1 MIKLLFFFLLISG
14 FCFGQTFAPAP
25 GNSGTTAIK
34 NDSSCFVGWATGG
47 SIVRG
52 FVNLNDTN
60 FIYNGSNRATY
71 GVIEDAFGPVLNSG
85 NNIVSLGDSG
95 IATLTFD
102 LKIIDGP
109 GYDFAIFE
117 NGFTDGY
124 VELAHVEVS
133 SDGIHFVRFSS
144 TSEIPLSPQLG
155 NASITDCRYI
165 NNLAGKYRS
174 TYGTPFD
181 LSELTGSLNLDLM
194 DIRYVRLIDVI
205 GDVSGTHSTR
215 DGSGNI
221 INDPFPTPFHS
232 SGFDLDGI
240 GIINGAQL
248 AIDEEA
254 VQALIYPNPAKEK
267 FTVIFPGHADIS
279 ISTISGEMVVQQIH
293 LNSSIIE
300 TSGLSKGVYILSIG
314 GDHGV
319 TKQRLV
325 VE

>member
-1 MIKLLFFFLLISG
+1 MTKLLFFFCLISG
-14 FCFGQTFAPAP
+14 VCFGQSFAPAP
-25 GNSGTTAIK
+25 GNAGTTAIK

-47 SIVRG
+47 SITRG

-60 FIYNGSNRATY
+60 FVYNNSNRATY
-71 GVIEDAFGPVLNSG
+71 GEITDAFGPVLNSG
-85 NNIVSLGDSG
+85 NQVVSLGDSG

-124 VELAHVEVS
+124 IELAHVEVS
-133 SDGIHFVRFSS
+133 SNGTDFVRFPSV
-144 TSEIPLSPQLG
+144 SEIPLNPQLG

-165 NNLAGKYRS
+165 NNLAGKYRAL
-174 TYGTPFD
+174 YGTPFD
-181 LSELTGSLNLDLM
+181 LNELAGNPNLDVT
-194 DIRYVRLIDVI
+194 DVRYVRLIDVV

-240 GIINGAQL
+240 GVINGAQL
-248 AIDEEA
+248 SIEEES
-254 VQALIYPNPAKEK
+254 VQASIYPNPATSKA
-267 FTVIFPGHADIS
+267 TIIFPGQADLS
-279 ISTISGEMVVQQIH
+279 ISTLDGEIVVRQSH
-293 LNSSIIE
+293 NNTSTIE
-300 TSGLSKGVYILSIG
+300 TSLFPQGIYVVSIVGNSGVSR
-314 GDHGV
+314 
-319 TKQRLV
+319 QSLV
-325 VE
+325 IE